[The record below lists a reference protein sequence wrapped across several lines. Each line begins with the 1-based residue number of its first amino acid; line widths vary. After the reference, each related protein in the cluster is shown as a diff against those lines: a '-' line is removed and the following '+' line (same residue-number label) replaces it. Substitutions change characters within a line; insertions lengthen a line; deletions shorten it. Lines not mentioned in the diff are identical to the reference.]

1 MSTSFFRYFSLLLI
15 VISVEGCFMF
25 KDLEFKGISRHK
37 IEEVSLKNGLKLSL
51 GVQLQNPN
59 WFAIKT
65 KGGEINVKANGI
77 NLGTFQISRSVNI
90 PKKSDGIIEIGIE
103 SKLKNL
109 LGGGL
114 LSLVSMATKGGK
126 LKIELEGYVHASA
139 LGLSKKVKVST
150 VEYLGL

>member
-1 MSTSFFRYFSLLLI
+1 MTLFFRYSSLLLI
-15 VISVEGCFMF
+15 VISLQGCFIF
-25 KDLEFKGISRHK
+25 KDLEFKGISSHK
-37 IEEVSLKNGLKLSL
+37 IEEISFKNGLKLNL

-59 WFAIKT
+59 WFAIRA

-77 NLGTFQISRSVNI
+77 NLGKFEIARSVHI

-109 LGGGL
+109 LGSGL
-114 LSLVSMATKGGK
+114 ISLVSMATKGGK

-139 LGLSKKVKVST
+139 LGLSKKIKVST
-150 VEYLGL
+150 TEYIGL